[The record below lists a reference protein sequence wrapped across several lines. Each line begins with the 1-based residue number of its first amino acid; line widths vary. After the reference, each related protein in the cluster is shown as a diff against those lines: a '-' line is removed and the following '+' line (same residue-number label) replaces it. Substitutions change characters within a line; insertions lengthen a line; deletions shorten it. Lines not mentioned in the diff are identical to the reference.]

1 MIFVRSKLPLA
12 SLILIS
18 GIALMGFGCRAPQK
32 VQTTTTTS
40 LVVWGLWQDSDSM
53 GPILRAFK
61 DQTGIAVEYKKVASV
76 ATYEK
81 DLLEAL
87 AEGRGPDIF
96 VINNAWVE
104 AKRGRLIPAPVEII
118 NERQLRSEFVDVVA
132 SDLVRDGLVYA
143 LPTSVD
149 TIALYHNNNL
159 FNGAGIS
166 ASPKTWQEFQQDVI
180 KLTQVSRLGVIGQ
193 SGAALGTA
201 ININRAP
208 DIFQM
213 LMMQSG
219 LKIIDTTSGGRRV
232 DIANAVGERALSFYT
247 DFSNKSKQVYTW
259 DVSQD
264 YSIDAFAEGKTAMLF
279 NYSYQIPTIK
289 AKNPRLQFSVAPV
302 PQIGGNATQITF
314 ASYWPFAVS
323 ASSRSPQAAWQFV
336 RFLASKNVAESLNK
350 AQGVPP
356 ARRDAV
362 PDYIS
367 DPVMGVFAEQSLQAQ
382 SWPRVDIVATD
393 AIFTSMIDSVAT
405 GGTTISDALK
415 QAQDQLQRITTGN
428 GG

>member
-1 MIFVRSKLPLA
+1 MNTVKSQLPLA
-12 SLILIS
+12 LLIIVS
-18 GIALMGFGCRAPQK
+18 GVALMGFGCRAPQR
-32 VQTTTTTS
+32 VQTTTTTT

-53 GPILRAFK
+53 GPIIRAFK
-61 DQTGIAVEYKKVASV
+61 DQTGVAVEYKKVASI

-96 VINNAWVE
+96 VINNTWVE
-104 AKRGRLIPAPVEII
+104 AKRGRLIPAPIEII
-118 NERQLRSEFVDVVA
+118 NERQVREEFVDVVA
-132 SDLVRDGLVYA
+132 SDLVRDNLVYA

-149 TIALYHNNNL
+149 TLALYYNNNL
-159 FNGAGIS
+159 FNSAGI
-166 ASPKTWQEFQQDVI
+166 AAPPKTWQEFQQDVI

-201 ININRAP
+201 VNINRAP
-208 DIFQM
+208 DILQM

-219 LKIIDTTSGGRRV
+219 LKIIDTSRGERRI
-232 DIANAVGERALSFYT
+232 DIAGDIGERALAFYT

-259 DVSQD
+259 DISQD

-279 NYSYQIPTIK
+279 NYSYQIPVVK
-289 AKNPRLQFSVAPV
+289 AKNPRLQFSIARV
-302 PQIGGNATQITF
+302 PQIGGNTTPVTF

-336 RFLASKNVAESLNK
+336 RFLASKPVAETINK

-356 ARRDAV
+356 ARRDAI
-362 PDYIS
+362 PDYQTN
-367 DPVMGVFAEQSLQAQ
+367 PVMGVFAEQALTAQ

-393 AIFTSMIDSVAT
+393 GIFTTMIDSVAT
-405 GGTTISDALK
+405 SGAAISDALRS
-415 QAQDQLQRITTGN
+415 AQDQLQRITN
-428 GG
+428 SNAR

>member
-1 MIFVRSKLPLA
+1 MNPLRSKLPYAL
-12 SLILIS
+12 LIVVS
-18 GIALMGFGCRAPQK
+18 GISLMGFGCRAPQK
-32 VQTTTTTS
+32 VQTTTNTT
-40 LVVWGLWQDSDSM
+40 LVVWGLWQDSDVM
-53 GPILRAFK
+53 GPIVRAFK
-61 DQTGIAVEYKKVASV
+61 ESTGIAVEYKKIASV
-76 ATYEK
+76 ATYEAE
-81 DLLEAL
+81 LLNAL

-96 VINNAWVE
+96 VINNTWVE

-118 NERQLRSEFVDVVA
+118 NERQLQDEFVDVVA
-132 SDLVRDGLVYA
+132 NDVTRDGLVYA

-149 TIALYHNNNL
+149 TMALYYNNNL
-159 FNGAGIS
+159 FNSAGIS

-193 SGAALGTA
+193 SGAAIGTA
-201 ININRAP
+201 VNINRAP
-208 DIFQM
+208 DILQM

-219 LKIIDTTSGGRRV
+219 LKILDTSRGERRI
-232 DIANAVGERALSFYT
+232 DIANDVGQRALSFYT

-259 DVSQD
+259 DVGQD

-279 NYSYQIPTIK
+279 NYSYQIPTLK
-289 AKNPRLQFSVAPV
+289 AKNPRLQFSVGSV
-302 PQIGGNATQITF
+302 PQIGGNTTQVTF

-336 RFLASKNVAESLNK
+336 RFLASKPVAETMNR

-362 PDYIS
+362 PDYVA
-367 DPVMGVFAEQSLQAQ
+367 DPIMGVFAEQSLKAQ

-393 AIFTSMIDSVAT
+393 GIFTTMIDSVAT
-405 GGTTISDALK
+405 GGTAISDALK
-415 QAQDQLQRITTGN
+415 QAQDQLQRIATGN

>member
-1 MIFVRSKLPLA
+1 MNTVKSQVPLA
-12 SLILIS
+12 LLILVS
-18 GIALMGFGCRAPQK
+18 GVALMGFGCRAPQR
-32 VQTTTTTS
+32 VQTTTNTTI
-40 LVVWGLWQDSDSM
+40 VVWGLWQDSDIM
-53 GPILRAFK
+53 GPIIRAFK
-61 DQTGIAVEYKKVASV
+61 DQTGVMVEYKKVASI

-96 VINNAWVE
+96 VINNTWVE
-104 AKRGRLIPAPVEII
+104 AKRGRLIPASIEII
-118 NERQLRSEFVDVVA
+118 NERQVREEFVDVVA
-132 SDLVRDGLVYA
+132 SDLVRNNLVYA

-149 TIALYHNNNL
+149 TLALYYNNNL
-159 FNGAGIS
+159 FNSAGI
-166 ASPKTWQEFQQDVI
+166 AAPPKTWQEFQQDVI

-201 ININRAP
+201 VNINRAP
-208 DIFQM
+208 DILQM

-219 LKIIDTTSGGRRV
+219 LKIIDTSRGERRI
-232 DIANAVGERALSFYT
+232 DIASDIGERALAFYT

-259 DVSQD
+259 DISQD

-279 NYSYQIPTIK
+279 NYSYQIPVVK
-289 AKNPRLQFSVAPV
+289 AKNPRLQFSIARV
-302 PQIGGNATQITF
+302 PQIGGNTTPVTF

-336 RFLASKNVAESLNK
+336 RFLSSKPVAETINK

-356 ARRDAV
+356 ARRDAI
-362 PDYIS
+362 PDYQTNPI
-367 DPVMGVFAEQSLQAQ
+367 MGVFAEQALTAQ

-393 AIFTSMIDSVAT
+393 GIFTTMIDSVAT
-405 GGTTISDALK
+405 GGAAISDALRS
-415 QAQDQLQRITTGN
+415 AQDQLQRITN
-428 GG
+428 SNAR

>member
-1 MIFVRSKLPLA
+1 MSYVQSKLPYAL
-12 SLILIS
+12 LILVS
-18 GIALMGFGCRAPQK
+18 GVSLMGFGCRAPQPVK
-32 VQTTTTTS
+32 TTTTTS
-40 LVVWGLWQDSDSM
+40 LVVWGLWQDSDIM
-53 GPILRAFK
+53 GPIVRAFK
-61 DQTGIAVEYKKVASV
+61 ESTGVNVEYKKIASV
-76 ATYEK
+76 ATYESE
-81 DLLEAL
+81 LLNAL

-96 VINNAWVE
+96 VINNTWVE
-104 AKRGRLIPAPVEII
+104 SKRRQLIPAPVEII
-118 NERQLRSEFVDVVA
+118 NERQLQDEFVDVVA
-132 SDLVRDGLVYA
+132 NDLVRDQLVYA

-149 TIALYHNNNL
+149 TMALYYNTNL
-159 FNGAGIS
+159 FNS
-166 ASPKTWQEFQQDVI
+166 AAIAAPPKTWGEFQQDVI

-193 SGAALGTA
+193 SGAAMGTA
-201 ININRAP
+201 SNINRAP
-208 DIFQM
+208 DILQM

-219 LKIIDTTSGGRRV
+219 LKILDTSRGERRI
-232 DIANAVGERALSFYT
+232 DIANDIGQRALSFYT
-247 DFSNKSKQVYTW
+247 DFSNKSKQDYAW

-264 YSIDAFAEGKTAMLF
+264 YSIDAFAEGKTAMML

-302 PQIGGNATQITF
+302 PQISGNTTQVTF

-336 RFLASKNVAESLNK
+336 RFLASKPVAETINH

-362 PDYIS
+362 PDYQA
-367 DPVMGVFAEQSLQAQ
+367 DPIMGVFAEQSLQAQ

-393 AIFTSMIDSVAT
+393 GIFTTMIDSVAT
-405 GGTTISDALK
+405 GGTAILDALK
-415 QAQDQLQRITTGN
+415 QAQDQLQRIANGN

>member
-1 MIFVRSKLPLA
+1 MNPLRSKLPYAL
-12 SLILIS
+12 LIIVS
-18 GIALMGFGCRAPQK
+18 GISLMGFGCRAPQK
-32 VQTTTTTS
+32 VQTTTNTT
-40 LVVWGLWQDSDSM
+40 LVVWGLWQDSDVM
-53 GPILRAFK
+53 GPIVRAFK
-61 DQTGIAVEYKKVASV
+61 ESTGITIDYKKIASV
-76 ATYEK
+76 ATYEAE
-81 DLLEAL
+81 LLNAL

-96 VINNAWVE
+96 VINNTWVE

-118 NERQLRSEFVDVVA
+118 NERQLQDEFVDVVA
-132 SDLVRDGLVYA
+132 TDLSRDGLVYA

-149 TIALYHNNNL
+149 TMALYYNNNL
-159 FNGAGIS
+159 FNSAGIS
-166 ASPKTWQEFQQDVI
+166 APPKTWQEFQQQVT

-193 SGAALGTA
+193 SGAAIGTA
-201 ININRAP
+201 VNINRAP
-208 DIFQM
+208 DILQM

-219 LKIIDTTSGGRRV
+219 LKILDTSRGERRI
-232 DIANAVGERALSFYT
+232 DIANDVGQRALSFYT
-247 DFSNKSKQVYTW
+247 DFSNKSKQVYAW

-279 NYSYQIPTIK
+279 NYSYQIPTLK
-289 AKNPRLQFSVAPV
+289 AKNPRLQFSVGPV
-302 PQIGGNATQITF
+302 PQIGGNTTQVTF

-336 RFLASKNVAESLNK
+336 RFLASKPVAETMNR

-362 PDYIS
+362 PDYVA
-367 DPVMGVFAEQSLQAQ
+367 DPIMGVFAEQSLKAQ

-393 AIFTSMIDSVAT
+393 GIFTTMIDSVAT
-405 GGTTISDALK
+405 GGTAISDALK
-415 QAQDQLQRITTGN
+415 QAQDQLQRIATGN